1 MKNVLIIVI
10 KGFVKEEDGLGVVE
24 LVLIIVILIALVI
37 LFKDEVEKFINS
49 LFEKATDRSD
59 GI

>member
-1 MKNVLIIVI
+1 MKNEIINVI